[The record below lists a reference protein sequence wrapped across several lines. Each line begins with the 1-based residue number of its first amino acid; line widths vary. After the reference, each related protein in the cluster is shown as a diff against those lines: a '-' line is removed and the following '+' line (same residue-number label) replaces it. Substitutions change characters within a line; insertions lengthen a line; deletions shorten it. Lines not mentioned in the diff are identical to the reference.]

1 MQIELQSPLRRFG
14 LAGACLIVVGFYLLL
29 AGRAYL
35 AAHLAKKTDLPDIQ
49 GAIRLEPSNAEY
61 RALLG
66 RYLALSGASLD
77 EAISDF
83 RIAVQLNPYESQ
95 YWLDLASAYHVAGH
109 IYEQAQ
115 SVEQA
120 VEADPTTPNVA
131 WAAANFFLIQGNLGK
146 ALPCF
151 RTVLA
156 NDPDAVD
163 STLQICWRAT
173 GNADQMFD
181 QALPRRTDLY
191 LSFLRLLVLKQ
202 EVVAAESAWDHLIGL
217 RQPFPPKLA
226 FPYFQ
231 LLLAKQEVTAANT
244 AWQQLAQVD
253 KEIQP
258 YLPSREN
265 LIVNGGFEEN
275 LLNGGF
281 DWWYESNPHAALALD
296 TDRFYG
302 GTRSLSVTFDGRSA
316 PDAGIAQLIPVK
328 PDTDY
333 EFSVES
339 RTQDIDS
346 ASGPRF
352 AIMDAYTITV
362 SYVLTD
368 DLLGTN
374 PWHRQQARFHT
385 GPGTNLLLLKV
396 IRQPAAPLIRGKLWI
411 DDVRLVETSNQG
423 LGR

>member
-1 MQIELQSPLRRFG
+1 MQIELRSPLRRFG
-14 LAGACLIVVGFYLLL
+14 SAGACLIVIGFYLLF

-35 AAHLAKKTDLPDIQ
+35 AAHLAKKTDMLDIQ
-49 GAIRLEPSNAEY
+49 RAIRLEPSNAEY

-66 RYLALSGASLD
+66 RYLALSGTSLD

-83 RIAVQLNPYESQ
+83 RTAVYLNPYESR
-95 YWLDLASAYHVAGH
+95 YWLDLASAYHVAGR
-109 IYEQAQ
+109 IDEQAQ

-173 GNADQMFD
+173 GNADQIFD

-191 LSFLRLLVLKQ
+191 LSFLRLLVFKQ
-202 EVVAAESAWDHLIGL
+202 EVVPAENAWDHLIGL

-226 FPYFQ
+226 FPYFR
-231 LLLAKQEVTAANT
+231 LLLAKQEVTAAKT
-244 AWQQLAQVD
+244 AWQQLAQID
-253 KEIQP
+253 QEIQA

-296 TDRFYG
+296 TDRFFG
-302 GTRSLSVTFDGRSA
+302 GTRSLSVTFDGRNA

-328 PDTDY
+328 PDSDY
-333 EFSVES
+333 EFSAES

-352 AIMDAYTITV
+352 AITDAYTTTV

-385 GPGTNLLLLKV
+385 GPGTNLLFLKV
-396 IRQPAAPLIRGKLWI
+396 IRQPASPLIRGKLWI
-411 DDVRLVETSNQG
+411 DDVRLVETSN
-423 LGR
+423 